1 MSPRPIRRVVPYLLV
16 TLLSVGCDRPATERP
31 STGTPGLDVTDAE
44 GRRVHLS
51 GPAQR
56 IISLV
61 PSATLTLQALGA
73 QGQLVARTDFDS
85 VAWARA
91 LPSVGGGLEPS
102 LEAIIAARPDLV
114 VRFGGP
120 QDTRTPTRLDEL
132 GIPHLAIRPD
142 RIADVLDAIR
152 MLGAAT
158 GRGEA
163 ATSLTTEIG
172 DTLAA
177 IRARAADKSPV
188 HVAYVLG
195 GTPPWVA
202 GPDTYI
208 DELIRLVGGVN
219 AFADLGQL
227 YGSVSPEEFV
237 AREIDVV
244 MTPRGSRFERRL
256 VPGARFVEA
265 GPDMEL
271 PGPGVMH
278 AALEMERALRPGSG
292 HPGSGS

>member
-1 MSPRPIRRVVPYLLV
+1 MSPRPTRRVVPYLLAAV
-16 TLLSVGCDRPATERP
+16 LFGGCDRPAADTP
-31 STGTPGLDVTDAE
+31 PTGTPGLDVTDAE
-44 GRRVHLS
+44 GRTVHLS

-73 QGQLVARTDFDS
+73 QGQVVARTDFDS

-114 VRFGGP
+114 IRFGGP
-120 QDTRTPTRLDEL
+120 QDTRTPARLDEL
-132 GIPHLAIRPD
+132 GIAHVAIRPD
-142 RIADVLDAIR
+142 RVADVLEAIRILGLATGREDQASSLTSQISDTLDAIR
-152 MLGAAT
+152 
-158 GRGEA
+158 
-163 ATSLTTEIG
+163 
-172 DTLAA
+172 
-177 IRARAADKSPV
+177 ARSADKPPIR
-188 HVAYVLG
+188 VAYVLG

-208 DELIRLVGGVN
+208 DELIRLVGASNV
-219 AFADLGQL
+219 FSDLGQL
-227 YGSVSPEEFV
+227 YGAVSPEEFV

-244 MTPRGSRFERRL
+244 VQPRGSRFDRRL
-256 VPGARFVEA
+256 VPGARFVEV

-271 PGPGVMH
+271 PGPGVVD
-278 AALEMERALRPGSG
+278 AAREMERALRPESAGPEAGS
-292 HPGSGS
+292 